1 MGDVLAIAVGAAAS
15 AASATFAFLMHG
27 RLIGV
32 GPFI

>member
-1 MGDVLAIAVGAAAS
+1 MGDVLAIAVGA